1 MEKIVILKWY
11 KKEKWRMWQKNNSLI
26 AKIMLFMS
34 GLLVL
39 SGIILLTLL
48 RYTGDVLAENR
59 QKEIG
64 HLLNIYETSL
74 EYGLNSTD
82 NNLLSIAQEQK
93 SLEELSNAEE
103 ARRYYA
109 ATDLLDI
116 IKRLRSNNDT
126 VDMLIA
132 IGNYENDVSDASAR
146 LTVKDRDAIIAYM
159 NDRRAER
166 KDGEKMPTGTQGWI
180 VVTVGKE
187 QYLLRSYD
195 TQDYSAAAWIKA
207 DTFLDQVLRL
217 EHDTNR
223 ILALEDKEGVRIAG
237 EAYEGTKSMEV
248 WRKEIGKYHL
258 ILVCTVE
265 GNTIYEQIPLLPVAI
280 LSIVLLMIGLLAW
293 LYWYVR
299 REIFQPIRAL
309 MYTIEYIQNGDYR
322 HRVETRCENR
332 EFSVLNAAFNTML
345 DTIVELRISEY
356 ERQLCQKEAEIKYF
370 QMQIKPHFFLNAI
383 ATIHSMSFDNRG
395 EEIRAY
401 IAALSDNIRYMFKA
415 GLHTVP
421 IAEELD
427 HLEKYLEM
435 QEILYPGCVFC
446 YIDRPQ
452 ELMEWQIPQMIL
464 HTFLENKYKH
474 TVKVGNIL
482 SIYIA
487 VKEIQRQGQKALEV
501 TIEDD
506 GEMFPENVIQKKW
519 EINDQNGH
527 GVGLHNVARTM
538 EIMYGMPDLLKF
550 DNISGGTKITICF
563 PEKPII

>member
-1 MEKIVILKWY
+1 
-11 KKEKWRMWQKNNSLI
+11 MWQKNNSLI

-258 ILVCTVE
+258 ILVRTVE

-527 GVGLHNVARTM
+527 GVGLYNVARTM

>member
-1 MEKIVILKWY
+1 
-11 KKEKWRMWQKNNSLI
+11 MWQKNNSLI

-109 ATDLLDI
+109 ATDMLDI

-446 YIDRPQ
+446 YMDRPQ

-527 GVGLHNVARTM
+527 GVGLYNVARTM

>member
-1 MEKIVILKWY
+1 
-11 KKEKWRMWQKNNSLI
+11 MWQKNNSLI

-452 ELMEWQIPQMIL
+452 ELIEWQIPQMIL

-527 GVGLHNVARTM
+527 GVGLYNVARTM

>member
-1 MEKIVILKWY
+1 
-11 KKEKWRMWQKNNSLI
+11 MWQKNNSLI

-506 GEMFPENVIQKKW
+506 GEMFPENVIQKKR

-527 GVGLHNVARTM
+527 GVGLYNVARTM

>member
-1 MEKIVILKWY
+1 
-11 KKEKWRMWQKNNSLI
+11 MWQKNNSLI

-109 ATDLLDI
+109 ATDMLDI

-356 ERQLCQKEAEIKYF
+356 ERQFCQKEAEIKYF

-446 YIDRPQ
+446 YMDRPQ

-527 GVGLHNVARTM
+527 GVGLYNVARTM

>member
-1 MEKIVILKWY
+1 
-11 KKEKWRMWQKNNSLI
+11 MWQKNNSLI

-195 TQDYSAAAWIKA
+195 TQDYSVAAWIKA

-527 GVGLHNVARTM
+527 GVGLYNVARTM

>member
-1 MEKIVILKWY
+1 
-11 KKEKWRMWQKNNSLI
+11 MWQKNNSLI

-265 GNTIYEQIPLLPVAI
+265 GNTIYEQIPLLSVAI

-527 GVGLHNVARTM
+527 GVGLYNVARTM

>member
-1 MEKIVILKWY
+1 
-11 KKEKWRMWQKNNSLI
+11 MWQKNNSLI

-109 ATDLLDI
+109 ATDMLDI

-435 QEILYPGCVFC
+435 QEILYLGCVFC
-446 YIDRPQ
+446 YMDRPQ

-527 GVGLHNVARTM
+527 GVGLYNVARTM

>member
-1 MEKIVILKWY
+1 
-11 KKEKWRMWQKNNSLI
+11 MWQKNNSLI

-109 ATDLLDI
+109 ATDMLDI

-446 YIDRPQ
+446 YMDRPQ

-527 GVGLHNVARTM
+527 GVGLYNVARTM

-550 DNISGGTKITICF
+550 DNLSGGTKITICF